1 MAHFQHREAL
11 HSLDLFSLN
20 TWLAK
25 TCFFLGMNFID
36 NFNLFWNHRAFFRPH
51 STELSWT
58 GAKVLA
64 DHYRLS
70 LYHATFSLPTLGPPA
85 DKRSVTVQTEPIM
98 VDKDSVGVQ
107 TETDM
112 YINKHS
118 ETKQWPSQ
126 SGREKCPITSSVA
139 TLDMP
144 LAAAYNACTEVR
156 SLKDCYVQKHDKKD
170 TARMTQSQTSAQNL
184 PGSSK
189 MSRAD
194 NIGVLQRSMTPTK
207 AANMSVSDIVDDKD
221 TTGVT
226 QDSNEQESENTSK
239 EQQCVDV
246 YTENRTTTVSLKTP
260 DLSLPSPSPPRLQF
274 PASMQRLLPI
284 ARLSFSSPKHSKQ
297 AVHTDYH
304 NGQAFASPRPST
316 AYASTTAPKNRRAP
330 PPPPPAAGSQ
340 LQYTNSGS
348 GDNLYDCPI

>member
-1 MAHFQHREAL
+1 
-11 HSLDLFSLN
+11 
-20 TWLAK
+20 
-25 TCFFLGMNFID
+25 MNFID
-36 NFNLFWNHRAFFRPH
+36 NLNFFWNRRAFFRPH

-64 DHYRLS
+64 DHYCLS

-118 ETKQWPSQ
+118 GETKQWPSQ

-144 LAAAYNACTEVR
+144 LAAAYNACTDVR

-170 TARMTQSQTSAQNL
+170 TARMTQSQTSALNL

-189 MSRAD
+189 MSRDYVEVDAD
-194 NIGVLQRSMTPTK
+194 NIGVKQRSMTPTK
-207 AANMSVSDIVDDKD
+207 VAKKMSV
-221 TTGVT
+221 
-226 QDSNEQESENTSK
+226 
-239 EQQCVDV
+239 
-246 YTENRTTTVSLKTP
+246 
-260 DLSLPSPSPPRLQF
+260 
-274 PASMQRLLPI
+274 
-284 ARLSFSSPKHSKQ
+284 
-297 AVHTDYH
+297 
-304 NGQAFASPRPST
+304 
-316 AYASTTAPKNRRAP
+316 
-330 PPPPPAAGSQ
+330 AG
-340 LQYTNSGS
+340 GS
-348 GDNLYDCPI
+348 C